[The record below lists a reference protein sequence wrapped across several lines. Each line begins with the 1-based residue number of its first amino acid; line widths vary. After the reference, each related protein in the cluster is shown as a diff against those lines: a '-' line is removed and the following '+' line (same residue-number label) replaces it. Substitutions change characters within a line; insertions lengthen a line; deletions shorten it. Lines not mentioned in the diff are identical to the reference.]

1 MRKSNIS
8 NKSLNESP
16 RQSRKSDILCPYL
29 LRRGWCKKSNRCDY
43 SHQCIGRQTRVTP
56 KSEVPCPFLKN
67 RGYCLK
73 ETRCDFLHPIKHQPS
88 TQPNV
93 MPPHIPTYHHGPLFE
108 PHMRRDTR
116 SPFLFRSP
124 WPVAPPFL
132 PSTHERSH
140 LASADI
146 LNNST
151 IYPKDYGKGITL
163 TVLNT
168 QSLNNKAA
176 IFIDFI
182 CEYQPDLLAA
192 TETWFIDGESAS
204 KTQCTPGGYRF
215 FDHSRSGR
223 RGGGTGLLFKNNLMV
238 SKVTGGEHQSFE
250 YSEWKVT
257 SGSRRVNLIIMYRP
271 PYSAAHPVTSA
282 VFFVEFAEYLES
294 IVLSAD
300 PLLIVGDF
308 NIHIDSNENYDA
320 IKFSELLQSFSL
332 TQHVQV
338 PTHSSG
344 HTLDLIITRKTDD
357 LVSSVPR
364 AGCLFSDHMPVFCE
378 LDMGKVHFTKSNVS
392 YRNLSAINLDALRAD
407 LSNSDLCKNTD
418 LSDIHELA
426 KSYNETLESV
436 INRHAPLRTKTIVAR
451 PYVPWF
457 NNEVKSVK
465 RERRRAERKWRRTR
479 QRCDF
484 QIYKSRKNYMIFVMN
499 RSRKKYFTDFVLEH
513 GSDQR
518 KLFNAAKSL
527 FHQRNDLNFP
537 AYDDQIMLANDIG
550 EFFVQ
555 KVENIR
561 NELDLSASD
570 LHDRVFDELVA
581 LNASFDSFKQLDE
594 EDVKHLIAKS
604 NRKTSSLDPMP
615 TSIVVQCQDI
625 LLPVLTRMIN
635 ISLNS
640 GVFFFYLA
648 SPQGQ
653 GHHNSVSQLLW
664 ARIT

>member
-1 MRKSNIS
+1 M
-8 NKSLNESP
+8 
-16 RQSRKSDILCPYL
+16 
-29 LRRGWCKKSNRCDY
+29 
-43 SHQCIGRQTRVTP
+43 
-56 KSEVPCPFLKN
+56 
-67 RGYCLK
+67 
-73 ETRCDFLHPIKHQPS
+73 
-88 TQPNV
+88 
-93 MPPHIPTYHHGPLFE
+93 
-108 PHMRRDTR
+108 
-116 SPFLFRSP
+116 
-124 WPVAPPFL
+124 
-132 PSTHERSH
+132 
-140 LASADI
+140 
-146 LNNST
+146 
-151 IYPKDYGKGITL
+151 
-163 TVLNT
+163 
-168 QSLNNKAA
+168 
-176 IFIDFI
+176 
-182 CEYQPDLLAA
+182 
-192 TETWFIDGESAS
+192 
-204 KTQCTPGGYRF
+204 
-215 FDHSRSGR
+215 
-223 RGGGTGLLFKNNLMV
+223 
-238 SKVTGGEHQSFE
+238 
-250 YSEWKVT
+250 
-257 SGSRRVNLIIMYRP
+257 
-271 PYSAAHPVTSA
+271 
-282 VFFVEFAEYLES
+282 
-294 IVLSAD
+294 
-300 PLLIVGDF
+300 
-308 NIHIDSNENYDA
+308 
-320 IKFSELLQSFSL
+320 
-332 TQHVQV
+332 
-338 PTHSSG
+338 
-344 HTLDLIITRKTDD
+344 
-357 LVSSVPR
+357 PR

-451 PYVPWF
+451 PHVPWF

-479 QRCDF
+479 QLCDF
-484 QIYKSRKNYMIFVMN
+484 QIYKSKKNYMIFVMN
-499 RSRKKYFTDFVLEH
+499 RSRKKYYTDFVLEH

-594 EDVKHLIAKS
+594 EDVKHLMAKS

-635 ISLNS
+635 MSLNS
-640 GVFFFYLA
+640 GVFPAEWKVADVRPLDKKSNLDTCTAFENLRPVSNLSYVSKLIERTVFNQTNDFLNTQGLY
-648 SPQGQ
+648 PQG
-653 GHHNSVSQLLW
+653 
-664 ARIT
+664 